1 MREEKKKCWPGLFED
16 SCSAF
21 FGTALWSEKEH
32 YQWIQKL
39 RLLSWLCNW
48 VNMGP
53 PAHLLSASFYETD
66 GPALWV
72 LATLINCIMIY
83 GFYKNCISL
92 LCKHVE
98 YHARQK
104 ECLQTFML
112 KYLTGISPWSL
123 FHDTEFR
130 RSPNAWVIMEVNSR
144 LTVSSQAIPPP
155 FLL

>member
-1 MREEKKKCWPGLFED
+1 MLTSTVWGF
-16 SCSAF
+16 
-21 FGTALWSEKEH
+21 
-32 YQWIQKL
+32 
-39 RLLSWLCNW
+39 LLSFLWYCTVVWEKTLSVNPETEALVWLCNW

-72 LATLINCIMIY
+72 LTTLINCIMIY

-92 LCKHVE
+92 LCKHFE
-98 YHARQK
+98 YHARHK
-104 ECLQTFML
+104 ECLQTFVL

-130 RSPNAWVIMEVNSR
+130 RSSNAWVIMEVNSR

-155 FLL
+155 FSL